1 MNTVKVPEKKRAIV
15 EKLKKELKSH
25 PIIGLVMID
34 NIGARVVQK
43 IRAELRKDAKII
55 MAKNTL
61 MRKAINEL
69 KDEIKGIEKL
79 MPYIEGPCAF
89 ILTHKNPFKLATYL
103 NKNKVPAPAKA
114 GQIAPN
120 DIVIQPMNTGIPP
133 GPVISELQS
142 LGLKT
147 RIEGGQIRIAEPA
160 TITKRGEK
168 VNRTV
173 ALLLR
178 RLNIDPFEAGL
189 KLTVAFENGEIIP
202 CDMLVINF
210 EEFEQKIQA
219 AYMSALNLSVNA
231 VIANKISLPL
241 IVATAYQKAM
251 NLAVNSVIFNSRSLP
266 LIASKAMYHGISI
279 ATKLQKVNPELIS
292 EKIQKKLSMTATVET
307 QTIITKEKQVS
318 EEKTEEKEEEEE
330 DLGLG
335 ALFG

>member
-1 MNTVKVPEKKRAIV
+1 MSTVKVSERKKAIV
-15 EKLKKELKSH
+15 EKLKNELSSY
-25 PIIGLVMID
+25 PIIGLVKID

-43 IRAELRKDAKII
+43 IRAELRKDAKIV

-61 MRKAINEL
+61 MRKAIMDL
-69 KDEIKGIEKL
+69 KDKIQGIEKL
-79 MPYIEGPCAF
+79 LPHIEGPCAF

-103 NKNKVPAPAKA
+103 DKNKVPAPAKA
-114 GQIAPN
+114 GQVAPN

-147 RIEGGQIRIAEPA
+147 RIEGGQIRIVEPA
-160 TITKRGEK
+160 TITKAGER

-202 CDMLVINF
+202 GDVLVINY
-210 EEFEQKIQA
+210 EEFEQRIQH
-219 AYMSALNLSVNA
+219 AYNRALNLAVNA
-231 VIANKISLPL
+231 GILNKVSLPL
-241 IVATAYQKAM
+241 IIANVYNNAM
-251 NLAVNSVIFNSRSLP
+251 NLAVNSTIINSRSLP
-266 LIASKAMYHGISI
+266 IIISKALFQGLSI
-279 ATKLQKVNPELIS
+279 AAKVAELNS
-292 EKIQKKLSMTATVET
+292 EFVSPKMQEKLSMITT
-307 QTIITKEKQVS
+307 QTIVKEQPSTTKEKP
-318 EEKTEEKEEEEE
+318 EEKEDTEEEE